1 MEKFKIEKKIGDG
14 TYGSVLKALN
24 TQTGEE
30 VAIKQMKKKFASWD
44 ECINLREIKCLR
56 KLNHPNLI
64 KLKEVVKLHDELNLI
79 FENLDQNIYQYY
91 MGFRDK

>member
-1 MEKFKIEKKIGDG
+1 
-14 TYGSVLKALN
+14 
-24 TQTGEE
+24 
-30 VAIKQMKKKFASWD
+30 MKKKFASWD

-79 FENLDQNIYQYY
+79 FESLDQNIY
-91 MGFRDK
+91 